1 MGGSLVVQRLGRSF
15 TPAIF
20 VIMFPFL
27 PTLAQTRIQSPL
39 PPVAPTPLPS
49 VAPTAP
55 PTIAPI
61 GSPIPR
67 LPVLYRLPP
76 QDTLPPQESL
86 PPQREVLSV
95 QEVRSLSGQLDE
107 IPVFNSN
114 SPEMVMDEGILLS
127 TFSKAGVAFPTAHLN
142 YGFKGRFDVF
152 SHHISKAAN
161 AGQIKSLFQGILLQN
176 PSPESVTVTVLQGA
190 SYLTR
195 PDALFVNLSDS
206 IEDPVGTVYSGPG
219 SRVSND
225 LLRGRRQGWLPVIMT
240 LAPGES
246 RMLLNLPIPAGLV
259 VPTSNGR
266 STLIR
271 LISSGTV
278 YLASMAMYA
287 PRDVGGNERI
297 PVLEDWQRFL
307 LTSNLAGPRDQAPTA
322 LKDKQT
328 KQGDDRMV
336 YGRVAGVAKGSQ
348 WSTTLADQGD
358 RLKIPQRGQ
367 AFSYAISTLPRG
379 TFGTGQVQSASMLV
393 RYPDTAYLA
402 NGNYGIQYNLTLPLH
417 NTTNQPQRIT
427 VSLQTPL
434 KQDISQNQVLFMNPP
449 EPKIFFRG
457 TLRLRY
463 TDDNNAPQNK
473 FFHIIQRRGQQG
485 DALVTLTLKPG
496 ELRSVEVNL
505 LYPPDAT
512 PPQLLTVKTL
522 E

>member
-1 MGGSLVVQRLGRSF
+1 
-15 TPAIF
+15 
-20 VIMFPFL
+20 MFPFL
-27 PTLAQTRIQSPL
+27 PTLAQTPIQSPL
-39 PPVAPTPLPS
+39 PSVSPTPLPS
-49 VAPTAP
+49 VAPTP
-55 PTIAPI
+55 V
-61 GSPIPR
+61 R
-67 LPVLYRLPP
+67 RPVLYRLPP

-86 PPQREVLSV
+86 PRQSEVLSI
-95 QEVRSLSGQLDE
+95 QDVRSLSGKLDE

-114 SPEMVMDEGILLS
+114 SPELVVDEGILLS
-127 TFSKAGVAFPTAHLN
+127 TFPNIGSPFPAAHLN

-152 SHHISKAAN
+152 SHHISRAAN
-161 AGQIKSLFQGILLQN
+161 TEQLKSLFQGIFVHN
-176 PSPESVTVTVLQGA
+176 PNKESVTVSVLQGA

-195 PDALFVNLSDS
+195 PDALFVDLKDS
-206 IEDPVGTVYSGPG
+206 IEDPIGTVYSGPG
-219 SRVSND
+219 SRVTND
-225 LLRGRRQGWLPVIMT
+225 LLRGRRQGLLPVAMT

-271 LISSGTV
+271 LNSSGTV

-287 PRDVGGNERI
+287 PRDASSNERI
-297 PVLEDWQRFL
+297 PLLEDWRRFL
-307 LTSNLAGPRDQAPTA
+307 LTADLAGPRDLAPTP
-322 LKDKQT
+322 LKDKQ
-328 KQGDDRMV
+328 QNDRLI
-336 YGRVAGVAKGSQ
+336 YGRVAGVARGSQ
-348 WSTTLADQGD
+348 WSTTLTDQGD
-358 RLKIPQRGQ
+358 RLKIPQQGR
-367 AFSYAISTLPRG
+367 AFSYPISTLPRG
-379 TFGTGQVQSASMLV
+379 TFATGQVQSAPMLV

-417 NTTNQPQRIT
+417 NTTNQPQRIAI
-427 VSLQTPL
+427 SLQTPL
-434 KQDISQNQVLFMNPP
+434 KQDISRNQVLFMNPP

-463 TDDNNAPQNK
+463 DDDNNAPQTK

-485 DALVTLTLKPG
+485 DALATLTLKPG

>member
-1 MGGSLVVQRLGRSF
+1 MRGSLIVQRLGRSF

-27 PTLAQTRIQSPL
+27 LTLAQTRIQSPL
-39 PPVAPTPLPS
+39 PNVAPTPLPT
-49 VAPTAP
+49 VAPTSP

-61 GSPIPR
+61 GSPIPTR
-67 LPVLYRLPP
+67 LPVLYRLPL
-76 QDTLPPQESL
+76 QETLPPQESL

-127 TFSKAGVAFPTAHLN
+127 TFSNVGVAFPTAHLN
-142 YGFKGRFDVF
+142 YGFKGRFDIF
-152 SHHISKAAN
+152 SHHISKAAHV
-161 AGQIKSLFQGILLQN
+161 GQIKSLFQGILLQN
-176 PSPESVTVTVLQGA
+176 PSTESVTVTVLQGA

-206 IEDPVGTVYSGPG
+206 IEDPIGTVYSGPG

-271 LISSGTV
+271 LTSSGTV

-287 PRDVGGNERI
+287 PRDAGGNERI

-307 LTSNLAGPRDQAPTA
+307 LTSNLAGPRDQAPTP
-322 LKDKQT
+322 LKN
-328 KQGDDRMV
+328 KQGNDRMV

-358 RLKIPQRGQ
+358 GLKIPQRGQ

-379 TFGTGQVQSASMLV
+379 TFATGQVQSASMLV

-434 KQDISQNQVLFMNPP
+434 KQDISRDQVLFMNPP
-449 EPKIFFRG
+449 ESKIFFRG
-457 TLRLRY
+457 TVRLRY

-485 DALVTLTLKPG
+485 DALATLTLKPG
-496 ELRSVEVNL
+496 ELRSLEVNL

>member
-1 MGGSLVVQRLGRSF
+1 
-15 TPAIF
+15 
-20 VIMFPFL
+20 MFPLL
-27 PTLAQTRIQSPL
+27 PTLAQIPNPSP
-39 PPVAPTPLPS
+39 VPS
-49 VAPTAP
+49 VAPTAV
-55 PTIAPI
+55 PTTAPI
-61 GSPIPR
+61 VPPLRPIPTR
-67 LPVLYRLPP
+67 LPALYRLPP
-76 QDTLPPQESL
+76 QETLPPQESL
-86 PPQREVLSV
+86 PKQREVLSV

-127 TFSKAGVAFPTAHLN
+127 TFPTVGSAFPRAHLN

-161 AGQIKSLFQGILLQN
+161 PEQIKSLFQGILLQN
-176 PSPESVTVTVLQGA
+176 PTPESVTVTVLQGA

-206 IEDPVGTVYSGPG
+206 IEDPVGNVYSGPG
-219 SRVSND
+219 SRVAND

-259 VPTSNGR
+259 TPTSNGR

-271 LISSGTV
+271 LTSSGTV

-287 PRDVGGNERI
+287 PRNPSGDERI
-297 PVLEDWQRFL
+297 PLLDDWQRFL
-307 LTSNLAGPRDQAPTA
+307 VTSNLAGPRDLAPTP
-322 LKDKQT
+322 LKD
-328 KQGDDRMV
+328 KQGDDRIV

-358 RLKIPQRGQ
+358 RLKIPQRGR

-379 TFGTGQVQSASMLV
+379 TFATGQVQSAPMMV

-417 NTTNQPQRIT
+417 NTTDKPQRIAI
-427 VSLQTPL
+427 SLQTPL
-434 KQDISQNQVLFMNPP
+434 KQDISRDQVLFMNPP

-485 DALVTLTLKPG
+485 DALVSLTLKPG
-496 ELRSVEVNL
+496 ETRSVEVNL

>member
-1 MGGSLVVQRLGRSF
+1 MV
-15 TPAIF
+15 
-20 VIMFPFL
+20 
-27 PTLAQTRIQSPL
+27 
-39 PPVAPTPLPS
+39 PV
-49 VAPTAP
+49 
-55 PTIAPI
+55 
-61 GSPIPR
+61 SPIPTR
-67 LPVLYRLPP
+67 LPALYRLPP
-76 QDTLPPQESL
+76 QETLPPQESL
-86 PPQREVLSV
+86 PQQREVLSI
-95 QEVRSLSGQLDE
+95 QDVRSLSGQLDE

-127 TFSKAGVAFPTAHLN
+127 TFPTVGSAFPTAHLN

-152 SHHISKAAN
+152 SHHISKAAHP
-161 AGQIKSLFQGILLQN
+161 GQIKSLFQGILLQN
-176 PSPESVTVTVLQGA
+176 PTPESVTVTVLQGA

-206 IEDPVGTVYSGPG
+206 IEDPIGNVYSGPG
-219 SRVSND
+219 SRVTND

-259 VPTSNGR
+259 TPTSNGR

-271 LISSGTV
+271 LTSSGTV

-287 PRDVGGNERI
+287 PRNPGGDERI
-297 PVLEDWQRFL
+297 PLLDDWQRFL
-307 LTSNLAGPRDQAPTA
+307 VTSNLAGPRDLAPTP
-322 LKDKQT
+322 LKD
-328 KQGDDRMV
+328 KQGDDRIV
-336 YGRVAGVAKGSQ
+336 YGRVAGVARGSQ
-348 WSTTLADQGD
+348 WSTTLVDQGD
-358 RLKIPQRGQ
+358 RLKIPQRGR

-379 TFGTGQVQSASMLV
+379 TFATGQVQSAPMLV

-417 NTTNQPQRIT
+417 NNTNQPQRIAI
-427 VSLQTPL
+427 SLQTPL
-434 KQDISQNQVLFMNPP
+434 KQDISRDQVLFMNPP
-449 EPKIFFRG
+449 DPKIFFRG

-463 TDDNNAPQNK
+463 ADDNNAPQNK

-485 DALVTLTLKPG
+485 DALVSLTLKPG